1 MMGLMK
7 YWVDILPIALLK
19 ARKKVEFLLE
29 KATMG
34 SMEEWKKNFN
44 ELTKVWEQLP
54 QKEKEML
61 LPKFML
67 VKEQV
72 ESGRG

>member
-1 MMGLMK
+1 
-7 YWVDILPIALLK
+7 
-19 ARKKVEFLLE
+19 
-29 KATMG
+29 
-34 SMEEWKKNFN
+34 MEEWKKNFN